1 MLSQPFPGP
10 LPFWDPSWGP
20 HGTLPGPPWAPLG
33 PGSPHNC
40 NPCGALTTALVCL
53 TVSFAF
59 SMFLVEFR
67 RAHRW
72 NHHNG
77 IKVSVLH
84 FTDLKSTNGWLE
96 RAVTCFKKIVK

>member
-53 TVSFAF
+53 TLSFAF
-59 SMFLVEFR
+59 SMFLVEPPQRNQSLGPSFYR
-67 RAHRW
+67 
-72 NHHNG
+72 
-77 IKVSVLH
+77 
-84 FTDLKSTNGWLE
+84 
-96 RAVTCFKKIVK
+96 FKEYKWMARKGRNLL